1 MKLYLILIGLALA
14 GIAYIGLLRASNK
27 KLKGKLKS
35 ETERADENAATIEQR
50 DHIIKALEGAMQN
63 EKEQK
68 NKLHTGSNID
78 KFNASLDIL
87 SNKTGSKAGKS

>member
-27 KLKGKLKS
+27 KLKTKIKA
-35 ETERADENAATIEQR
+35 ETERADKNAATIEQR
-50 DHIIKALEGAMQN
+50 DHIIKALEGAMKN

-68 NKLHTGSNID
+68 SKLHAGSNTD

-87 SNKTGSKAGKS
+87 SNKTGS